1 MHFLGKNIRYL
12 RKLSGETQTGLGS
25 MFDKGQTTIGNWEN
39 GISEPNIGELLTLS
53 NFFDIPID
61 ILIKVDLAQTN
72 WKQAKQPEDKKGRGR
87 RKPVVYQHD
96 AGEENIAA
104 EPSETGLSYIM
115 HKLKS
120 MEEEIASLKD
130 QLNK

>member
-1 MHFLGKNIRYL
+1 MNFLGKNIRYL
-12 RKLSGETQTGLGS
+12 RRLSGETQTKLGS

-39 GISEPNIGELLTLS
+39 SISEPNVAELLILS

-61 ILIKVDLAQTN
+61 ILIKVDLAEAK
-72 WKQAKQPEDKKGRGR
+72 WKLEKQPEGKKGRGR
-87 RKPVVYQHD
+87 KRPVVYD
-96 AGEENIAA
+96 AEAAGENYVA
-104 EPSETGLSYIM
+104 EPGATDLSYVI

-120 MEEEIASLKD
+120 MEEEIASLKS